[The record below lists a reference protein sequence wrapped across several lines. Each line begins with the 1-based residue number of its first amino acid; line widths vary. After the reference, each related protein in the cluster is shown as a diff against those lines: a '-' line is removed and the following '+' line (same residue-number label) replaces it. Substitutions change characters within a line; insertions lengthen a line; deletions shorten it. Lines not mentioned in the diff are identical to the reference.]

1 MLKTNYHSLMMNFL
15 WLSIAAGFGV
25 VGLAWPLQAQ
35 PSVFPGGFSDSS
47 ESARTS
53 VDATRL
59 YQVARSISVKVYTG
73 STNGSGLI
81 VQRSGSVYTMVTNR
95 HVLTPGAPYQVETA
109 DGRVYPAEVLENATF
124 GGNDLAL
131 LQFSSTQDYP
141 VANLGS
147 GASLAVGDRVY
158 IAGFPNGVDPSQ
170 AGGFVFRDGTVTLL
184 PDRAL
189 EKGYQLGFTNR
200 IDKGMSG
207 GPLLND
213 RGEVVG
219 INGMHAYPLWGNPY
233 IYIDGSQ
240 PSAAIREVMVR
251 SNWAIPMET
260 LVQLAAGLSLRHSGL
275 SASLPTGKP
284 TNQSTGL
291 SPDLSGNLPAN
302 PSANL
307 PPVAWGGFGQGT
319 GGDTGLTTEDGF
331 LIQPLPGDNGTGLG
345 AIPPST
351 SNGQRS
357 TMNNQPLA
365 PLFPDQDSFLNPQ
378 INPQIN
384 PQRNSQLNPQLG
396 GALSTSDGLLIQPLG
411 SGTENNFSNFSPEM
425 RFREADPE
433 KESPELANPSGQI
446 KPYLGNE
453 QTAW

>member
-1 MLKTNYHSLMMNFL
+1 MLKVTYHSLMMNFL
-15 WLSIAAGFGV
+15 WLSTAACLGTV
-25 VGLAWPLQAQ
+25 CLAWPSQAQ
-35 PSVFPGGFSDSS
+35 PGVFPEGFSESTETEFAPGESS
-47 ESARTS
+47 AQASF
-53 VDATRL
+53 DATRL

-81 VQRSGSVYTMVTNR
+81 IQRQGSVYTMVTNR
-95 HVLTPGAPYQVETA
+95 HVLTPGAPYRVETA
-109 DGRVYPAEVLENATF
+109 DGRVYSAEVLENVAF

-141 VANLGS
+141 VASLGA

-158 IAGFPNGVDPSQ
+158 AGGFPNGVDPSQ

-189 EKGYQLGFTNR
+189 EKGYQLGFSNR

-233 IYIDGSQ
+233 IYIDGSE
-240 PSAAIREVMVR
+240 PSAATREVMVR
-251 SNWAIPMET
+251 SSWAIPMET

-275 SASLPTGKP
+275 SASLPS
-284 TNQSTGL
+284 NSSAGL
-291 SPDLSGNLPAN
+291 LPDSSGNLPAN
-302 PSANL
+302 SSANL
-307 PPVAWGGFGQGT
+307 PPIAWGGAGQGT
-319 GGDTGLTTEDGF
+319 GGDTGLPTEDGF

-365 PLFPDQDSFLNPQ
+365 PLFPDQDSLLNPQLNPQ
-378 INPQIN
+378 INPQRN
-384 PQRNSQLNPQLG
+384 SQRNSQLNPQLG
-396 GALSTSDGLLIQPLG
+396 GALSTSDGLLIQPLE
-411 SGTENNFSNFSPEM
+411 SGTENNFSNFAPDM
-425 RFREADPE
+425 RFREADPLR
-433 KESPELANPSGQI
+433 ESPELANPSGQ
-446 KPYLGNE
+446 
-453 QTAW
+453 TAW

>member
-1 MLKTNYHSLMMNFL
+1 MLKTTYHSFMMNFL
-15 WLSIAAGFGV
+15 WLSTAACLGAV
-25 VGLAWPLQAQ
+25 CLAWPSQAQ
-35 PSVFPGGFSDSS
+35 PSVFPGGFSDSA
-47 ESARTS
+47 ESAPAS

-81 VQRSGSVYTMVTNR
+81 IQRQGSVYTMVTNR

-141 VANLGS
+141 VASLGA

-158 IAGFPNGVDPSQ
+158 AGGFPNGVDPSQ

-233 IYIDGSQ
+233 IYIDGSE
-240 PSAAIREVMVR
+240 PSAATREVMVR

-260 LVQLAAGLSLRHSGL
+260 LVQLAAGLSLRHSDL
-275 SASLPTGKP
+275 SASLPTNKP
-284 TNQSTGL
+284 TNPPAGL
-291 SPDLSGNLPAN
+291 LPDLSGNLPGN
-302 PSANL
+302 PSTNL
-307 PPVAWGGFGQGT
+307 PPIAWQGFSPGT
-319 GGDTGLTTEDGF
+319 GGDAGLTTEDGF
-331 LIQPLPGDNGTGLG
+331 SIQPLEETLEGNGGTEFGTM
-345 AIPPST
+345 PQST
-351 SNGQRS
+351 INGQRS
-357 TMNNQPLA
+357 TISNPPLL
-365 PLFPDQDSFLNPQ
+365 PNQDS
-378 INPQIN
+378 
-384 PQRNSQLNPQLG
+384 RLNPQLG
-396 GALSTSDGLLIQPLG
+396 GALSTADGLLIQPLG

-425 RFREADPE
+425 RFREADPLR
-433 KESPELANPSGQI
+433 ESPELANPSGQI

>member
-1 MLKTNYHSLMMNFL
+1 MLKVTYHSLMMNFL
-15 WLSIAAGFGV
+15 WLSTAACLGTV
-25 VGLAWPLQAQ
+25 CLAWPSQAQ
-35 PSVFPGGFSDSS
+35 PGVFSEGFSESTETEFAPEESS
-47 ESARTS
+47 AQASF
-53 VDATRL
+53 DATRL

-81 VQRSGSVYTMVTNR
+81 IQRQGSVYTMVTNR
-95 HVLTPGAPYQVETA
+95 HVLTPGAPYRVETA
-109 DGRVYPAEVLENATF
+109 DGRVYSAEVLENVAF

-131 LQFSSTQDYP
+131 LQFSSGQDYP
-141 VANLGS
+141 VASLGA

-158 IAGFPNGVDPSQ
+158 AGGFPNGVDSSQ

-233 IYIDGSQ
+233 IYIDGSE
-240 PSAAIREVMVR
+240 PSAATREVMVR
-251 SNWAIPMET
+251 SSWAIPMET

-275 SASLPTGKP
+275 SASLPSNP
-284 TNQSTGL
+284 SAGL
-291 SPDLSGNLPAN
+291 WPDLSGNLPAN
-302 PSANL
+302 SSANL
-307 PPVAWGGFGQGT
+307 PPIAWGGAGQGT
-319 GGDTGLTTEDGF
+319 GGDTGLPTEDGF

-378 INPQIN
+378 LNS
-384 PQRNSQLNPQLG
+384 QRNSQLNPQLG
-396 GALSTSDGLLIQPLG
+396 GALSTSDGLLIQPLE
-411 SGTENNFSNFSPEM
+411 SGTENNFSNFAPEVTSPQ
-425 RFREADPE
+425 
-433 KESPELANPSGQI
+433 LANPSGR
-446 KPYLGNE
+446 
-453 QTAW
+453 TAW

>member
-1 MLKTNYHSLMMNFL
+1 MMNFL
-15 WLSIAAGFGV
+15 WLSTAACLGAV
-25 VGLAWPLQAQ
+25 CLAWPSQAQ
-35 PSVFPGGFSDSS
+35 PGVFPEGFSASTEFAPEESS
-47 ESARTS
+47 AQAFDT
-53 VDATRL
+53 TRL
-59 YQVARSISVKVYTG
+59 YQVARSISVKVYAG

-109 DGRVYPAEVLENATF
+109 DGRVYPAEVVENATF

-131 LQFSSTQDYP
+131 LQFSSNQNYP
-141 VANLGS
+141 VANLGA

-158 IAGFPNGVDPSQ
+158 VGGFPNGVDPSQ

-207 GPLLND
+207 GPLLNA

-233 IYIDGSQ
+233 IYIDGSE
-240 PSAAIREVMVR
+240 PNAATREIMVR
-251 SNWAIPMET
+251 SNWAIPIET
-260 LVQLAAGLSLRHSGL
+260 LVQLAAGLSLRHSDL
-275 SASLPTGKP
+275 SASLPTNQPTSKP

-291 SPDLSGNLPAN
+291 LPDLSGNLPGN

-307 PPVAWGGFGQGT
+307 PPMAWQGFGSGT

-331 LIQPLPGDNGTGLG
+331 LIQPLEETLEGNGRTEFGTM
-345 AIPPST
+345 PQST
-351 SNGQRS
+351 VNGQRS
-357 TMNNQPLA
+357 TIANP
-365 PLFPDQDSFLNPQ
+365 PLFPNQVLPNQDS
-378 INPQIN
+378 
-384 PQRNSQLNPQLG
+384 RLNPQLG
-396 GALSTSDGLLIQPLG
+396 GALSTADGLLIQPLG
-411 SGTENNFSNFSPEM
+411 SGV
-425 RFREADPE
+425 DPE

>member
-1 MLKTNYHSLMMNFL
+1 MMNFL
-15 WLSIAAGFGV
+15 WLSTAACLGTV
-25 VGLAWPLQAQ
+25 CLAWPSQAQ
-35 PSVFPGGFSDSS
+35 PSVFPEGFSESTETEFAPEESS
-47 ESARTS
+47 AQASF
-53 VDATRL
+53 DATRV

-81 VQRSGSVYTMVTNR
+81 IQRSGSVYTIVTSR

-109 DGRVYPAEVLENATF
+109 DGRVYSAEVLENVAF

-131 LQFSSTQDYP
+131 LQFSSGQDYP

-158 IAGFPNGVDPSQ
+158 VGGFPNGIDPSQ

-213 RGEVVG
+213 RGEIVG

-233 IYIDGSQ
+233 IYIDGSE
-240 PSAAIREVMVR
+240 PSAATREIMVR
-251 SNWAIPMET
+251 SNWAIPIET

-275 SASLPTGKP
+275 SASLPS
-284 TNQSTGL
+284 NFSAGL
-291 SPDLSGNLPAN
+291 LPDLSSNLPVN
-302 PSANL
+302 SSANL
-307 PPVAWGGFGQGT
+307 PPIAWGGFGQGT
-319 GGDTGLTTEDGF
+319 GGDTGLPTEDGF

-357 TMNNQPLA
+357 TINNQPLA

-378 INPQIN
+378 LNSQ
-384 PQRNSQLNPQLG
+384 QNSQLNPQLG
-396 GALSTSDGLLIQPLG
+396 GVLSASDGFLIQPLE
-411 SGTENNFSNFSPEM
+411 SGTENNFSNFAPETISPQ
-425 RFREADPE
+425 
-433 KESPELANPSGQI
+433 LANPSRR
-446 KPYLGNE
+446 
-453 QTAW
+453 TAW